1 MHSRRQRAAICTDL
15 RFPGERGLN
24 FFLSHAQRS
33 ACWGEVK
40 SSAAALSRLMF
51 LLMAPNRPRGE
62 TGSCGGLA
70 LFINTELRGRRGRMK
85 PGQEVIRETLGASS

>member
-1 MHSRRQRAAICTDL
+1 MRRSAQISDFL
-15 RFPGERGLN
+15 ERGALTS
-24 FFLSHAQRS
+24 FSLMLRGAHA
-33 ACWGEVK
+33 GEK
-40 SSAAALSRLMF
+40 LSAAALSRLMF

-62 TGSCGGLA
+62 TGSHGGLV